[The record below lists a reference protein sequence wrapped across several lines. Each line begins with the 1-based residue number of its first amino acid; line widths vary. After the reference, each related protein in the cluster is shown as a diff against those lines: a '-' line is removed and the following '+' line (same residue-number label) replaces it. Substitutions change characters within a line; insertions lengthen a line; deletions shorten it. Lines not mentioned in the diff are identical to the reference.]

1 MNEKTPV
8 RFSRQR
14 ECILNV
20 LKGTD
25 THPTASW
32 VYERVKNE
40 ISNISLGTVYR
51 NLARL
56 SEDGVILRISGDD
69 GVERY
74 DARVKPHYHMLCRL
88 CGGVSDVFIGY
99 ADELDR
105 SAEEL
110 CGCKIDEHKLMFYGV
125 CNKCCKK

>member
-14 ECILNV
+14 ECILIV

-88 CGGVSDVFIGY
+88 CGGVSDVFIDY

-110 CGCKIDEHKLMFYGV
+110 CGCKIDEHRLMFYGV

>member
-40 ISNISLGTVYR
+40 IPNISLGTVYR

-88 CGGVSDVFIGY
+88 CGGVSDVFIDY

-110 CGCKIDEHKLMFYGV
+110 CGCKIDEHRLMFYGV

>member
-88 CGGVSDVFIGY
+88 CGGVSDVFIDY
-99 ADELDR
+99 ADELDS

-110 CGCKIDEHKLMFYGV
+110 CGCKIDEHRLMFYGV

>member
-25 THPTASW
+25 THPTAAW

-40 ISNISLGTVYR
+40 IPNISLGTVYR

-56 SEDGVILRISGDD
+56 SDDGVILRISGDD

-88 CGGVSDVFIGY
+88 CGGVSDVFIDY

-110 CGCKIDEHKLMFYGV
+110 CDCKIDRHRLMFYGV